1 MLSLIYV
8 STSVKLLSDEELLE
22 ILKVSR
28 EKNAAVNITGLLL
41 YKGGNFMQ
49 VLEGPDEAVEALYK
63 KIEADPRH
71 KDLIV
76 LSREQISTRQFPAWE
91 MAFQNLDNPAI
102 KNEPGFSQFLQ
113 DEFIADVYRQNPLR
127 AYIMLLTFR
136 DNMR

>member
-8 STSVKLLSDEELLE
+8 STSLKMLSDEELLD

-28 EKNAAVNITGLLL
+28 ENNSTKDVTGLLL

-63 KIEADPRH
+63 KIELDPRH

-76 LSREQISTRQFPAWE
+76 LSREQISSRQFPAWQ

-102 KNEPGFSQFLQ
+102 KNEAGFSQFLQ
-113 DEFIADVYRQNPLR
+113 DEFVADVYRENPLR